1 MDHKAARFS
10 VHLLAVLALLL
21 SCSVG
26 AADPDKVL
34 RIAQIDIDTLDPH
47 QWTDTYSN
55 RVGSGIFEALYEW
68 DYLAR
73 PTKLVPNTAAGLP
86 EITDGGKKWII
97 RVTPGIFFTDDP
109 VFNGKPRELVAE
121 DYVYSFKRVLDP
133 NLRRGGAAI
142 TTDAIAGARAAVDAA
157 RKPGSKF
164 DYDAPIDGL
173 RALDR
178 YTIQIRLV
186 EPNYSIVETQLAA
199 IFAVAREV
207 VAAAGGDIAARPVGT
222 GPYHL
227 KEWKRGSRLLLSANP
242 NYRKITFPESADPER
257 AVLVRSMQ
265 GKSLPQIGSIEVSII
280 NEEQPRMFEF
290 DRGNLDYIELAG
302 EAADR
307 LLVNGKLKPEYA
319 ARGIEFYELPQSFVR
334 FTYFNLDDPVVGGFG
349 KERIALRRAIALA
362 FDTDSLVRVAYGGWA
377 RPLNQLIPP
386 GVTAHDPKVS
396 SKSHYDPAAARALLD
411 RSGYSKL
418 DSERYRL
425 DPDGKQL
432 TVTLVTRPG
441 TLWRE
446 WETLWKKN
454 MDAIGLRMKF
464 RELPTQDQL
473 KEMNA
478 GNFQMAL
485 RGYGGSPLGFLELAQ
500 LQSTQTPLI
509 NPSRFK
515 LPEYDRLYAQYLA
528 LQTGSAQTLLATQM
542 SEIARTYVPIIPHV
556 VEVGSQFTQP
566 WLQGYFASDF
576 GFYWKYLDI
585 DLARRKLAAR

>member
-1 MDHKAARFS
+1 M
-10 VHLLAVLALLL
+10 LAITL

-26 AADPDKVL
+26 AADPNKVL

-55 RVGSGIFEALYEW
+55 RVCSAIFEGLYEW

-73 PTKLVPNTAAGLP
+73 PTRLFPNTAVALP
-86 EITDGGKKWII
+86 DVTDGGKTWTI
-97 RVTPGIFFTDDP
+97 RVKAGIFFTDDP
-109 VFNGKPRELVAE
+109 VFNGTPRELVAE

-133 NLRRGGAAI
+133 NLRRGGSVI
-142 TTDAIAGARAAVDAA
+142 LTDALVGARVAVDAA
-157 RKPGSKF
+157 RKPGGKF
-164 DYDAPIDGL
+164 DYDAPIEGL

-178 YTIQIRLV
+178 HTFQIRLV
-186 EPNYSIVETQLAA
+186 EPNYSVVEFQLAA
-199 IFAVAREV
+199 IYAVAREV
-207 VAAAGGDIAARPVGT
+207 VTAAAGDVAARPVGT
-222 GPYHL
+222 GPYQL
-227 KEWKRGSRLLLSANP
+227 KEWKPGSRLWLSANP
-242 NYRKITFPESADPER
+242 NYRKIAFPESADPER
-257 AVLVRSMQ
+257 AALVRSMH
-265 GKSLPQIGSIEVSII
+265 GKNLPQIGAIEVSII
-280 NEEQPRMFEF
+280 SEEQPRMFEF
-290 DRGNLDYIELAG
+290 DRGNLDYIEVAG

-307 LLVNGKLKPEYA
+307 LLANGKLKPEYA

-334 FTYFNLDDPVVGGFG
+334 FTYFNLDDPVVGGLG
-349 KERIALRRAIALA
+349 KGRIALRRAIALG

-386 GVTAHDPKVS
+386 GVTAHDPNL
-396 SKSHYDPAAARALLD
+396 SKKSRYDPEATRALLD
-411 RSGYSKL
+411 RFGYAKR
-418 DSERYRL
+418 DNEGYRL

-432 TVTLVTRPG
+432 TLTLLTRPG

-464 RELPTQDQL
+464 RELPTQEQF
-473 KEMNA
+473 KEMEA
-478 GNFQMAL
+478 GHFQMVL
-485 RGYGGSPLGFLELAQ
+485 RGFGGSPLGFLELAQ
-500 LQSTQTPLI
+500 LQSTQTHVV

-528 LQTGSAQTLLATQM
+528 LPTGAAQTLLATQM
-542 SEIARTYVPIIPHV
+542 SEIARTYVPMIPHV
-556 VEVGSQFTQP
+556 VEVGSQFAQP

-585 DLARRKLAAR
+585 DLTRRKLAAR